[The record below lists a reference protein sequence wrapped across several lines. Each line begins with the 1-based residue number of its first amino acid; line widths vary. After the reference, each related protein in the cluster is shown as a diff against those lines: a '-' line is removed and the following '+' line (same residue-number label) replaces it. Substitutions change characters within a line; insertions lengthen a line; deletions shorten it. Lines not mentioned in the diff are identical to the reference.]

1 MTNTYYSYRVKR
13 NSKTIDKCSTHFSRR
28 FLNNLR
34 TIKFQNNDISV
45 YLKFAYNDGLTN
57 EGVYDNKHDLFQA
70 FEAFREEE

>member
-1 MTNTYYSYRVKR
+1 MNYFYKVTKN
-13 NSKTIDKCSTHFSRR
+13 NKTMDKCSTHLSRR

-45 YLKFAYNDGLTN
+45 YLKFTYSDGLKN
-57 EGVYDNKHDLFQA
+57 EGIYNNKQELFQA